1 MNFLDENGLGRLW
14 AQIILKLNS
23 KVPDGGTTGQ
33 ILKKTENGT
42 EWADGIGLGVTGA
55 TVGDIIKVASV
66 DADGKP
72 TAWEA
77 TENGFSILDKSAQ
90 ISTTWGDNITWQI
103 KSFTRWGSLCLVTI
117 QFVVDTAIESTYG
130 FTVATLPYASMSRVW
145 LSNQTEFWIDAGGKN
160 IRRNGSS
167 LGTGAKIMTCFY
179 LTLDPE

>member
-33 ILKKTENGT
+33 ILKKTETGT
-42 EWADGIGLGVTGA
+42 EWAD
-55 TVGDIIKVASV
+55 
-66 DADGKP
+66 
-72 TAWEA
+72 
-77 TENGFSILDKSAQ
+77 GFSILDKSAQ

>member
-1 MNFLDENGLGRLW
+1 MQIQAINGKPLRAGGKL
-14 AQIILKLNS
+14 LKAS
-23 KVPDGGTTGQ
+23 AGGGT
-33 ILKKTENGT
+33 
-42 EWADGIGLGVTGA
+42 DIGLGVTGA
-55 TVGDIIKVASV
+55 TVGDIIKVAAV

-103 KSFTRWGSLCLVTI
+103 KSFTRWGSLCLVTL
-117 QFVVDTAIESTYG
+117 QFIVNTAIETTYG
-130 FTVATLPYASMSRVW
+130 FTMATLPYASMSRVW
-145 LSNQTEFWIDAGGKN
+145 LNNQTEFFIDAGGKD

-167 LGTGAKIMTCFY
+167 LGAGAKNLSCFY